1 MIDLAVARRIAA
13 RIPNPKLVCGWSR
26 GLLDALDAVDELNA
40 ERDRLFRLVAL
51 AKSYRDCHRNEVEA
65 DTTDD
70 EIGTAAQ
77 AEIDAETA
85 LFAALDAHDAQVT
98 SG

>member
-51 AKSYRDCHRNEVEA
+51 AKSYRNCRQNEPQA

-70 EIGTAAQ
+70 EIAAMTQ
-77 AEIDAETA
+77 AEIDAEAA
-85 LFAALDAHDAQVT
+85 LFDALDAHDAGT
-98 SG
+98 P